1 MRKIDKL
8 RSLRTRLLD
17 RWAVAEKEERLN
29 LLVRIMDI
37 EEEMGLSYISQ
48 KRKKPGMPKK
58 AKAI

>member
-1 MRKIDKL
+1 MRKSDKL

-17 RWAVAEKEERLN
+17 RWAVAENEERLN

-37 EEEMGLSYISQ
+37 EEEMGLSFISQ
-48 KRKKPGMPKK
+48 KQKKSGMPRK